1 MRGYGGKERGREG
14 GSEECTL
21 ILPPYPFC
29 KGVATETNIAAVMA
43 AIYSGGEQRY
53 GISNQPS
60 LQTCSKHG
68 CNVFLLTCVLTN
80 NFSYSP
86 SDIAFLKNKLDSIEQ
101 ASAST
106 ILMALAATK

>member
-43 AIYSGGEQRY
+43 AIYSGGEKGMASRT
-53 GISNQPS
+53 S
-60 LQTCSKHG
+60 LHFK
-68 CNVFLLTCVLTN
+68 LVLNTDAM
-80 NFSYSP
+80 FSC
-86 SDIAFLKNKLDSIEQ
+86 LHVC
-101 ASAST
+101 
-106 ILMALAATK
+106 